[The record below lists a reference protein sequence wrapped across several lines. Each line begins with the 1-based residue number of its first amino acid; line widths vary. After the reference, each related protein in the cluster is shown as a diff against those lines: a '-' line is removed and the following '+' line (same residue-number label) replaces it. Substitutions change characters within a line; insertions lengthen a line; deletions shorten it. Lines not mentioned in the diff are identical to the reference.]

1 MCFKAVPILFLLVVA
16 VAVAVVKGYPYF
28 TKQDHHSQDV
38 EQYDLAM
45 SVVINQI
52 ALLKLLNKSS
62 SHVSREPWL
71 QELQMMKNNAISEIQ
86 DLYMNVKNQLQAMVD
101 EARNEFQTVNAQTS
115 IAVQEQSDN
124 GRANTLH
131 NDTNLSLCGIFK
143 VLNGSSGSLAP
154 TTVPPYLDRTFCSWE
169 VRLPE
174 GTKPEFSWV
183 YFGIEDCDSCS
194 CDYVKVWDPAV
205 STGDKMCGFAPSALH
220 SMYKINNNIFRV
232 LFYADEGGND
242 IGFRLNY
249 RAIRS

>member
-115 IAVQEQSDN
+115 IAVQEQS
-124 GRANTLH
+124 
-131 NDTNLSLCGIFK
+131 

>member
-1 MCFKAVPILFLLVVA
+1 MCFKAVSILFLLVVA

-62 SHVSREPWL
+62 SSHVSREPWL

-101 EARNEFQTVNAQTS
+101 EARNEFQTVNPQTS
-115 IAVQEQSDN
+115 TAVQEQS
-124 GRANTLH
+124 
-131 NDTNLSLCGIFK
+131 

-232 LFYADEGGND
+232 LFYSDEGGND